1 MGRKGIR
8 GLKDRVG
15 RECYISRGEAI
26 LGSGVIQ
33 AGSAAE
39 EVTVLQYSVT
49 VEVTV
54 LQAGTQQGDSS
65 RSLSYQEP

>member
-15 RECYISRGEAI
+15 RECYISRGQAI

-33 AGSAAE
+33 AERGRGGSHSA
-39 EVTVLQYSVT
+39 TV
-49 VEVTV
+49 
-54 LQAGTQQGDSS
+54 
-65 RSLSYQEP
+65 